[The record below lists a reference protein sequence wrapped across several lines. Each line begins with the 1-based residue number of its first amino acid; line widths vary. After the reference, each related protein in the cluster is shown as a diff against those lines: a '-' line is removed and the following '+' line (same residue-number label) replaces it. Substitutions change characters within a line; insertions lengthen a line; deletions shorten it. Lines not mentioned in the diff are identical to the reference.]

1 MFTWTWTRTWTWTAV
16 LVFLFSNTL
25 TSALRCDWLKHYGHR
40 SNECL
45 NLLEDMGGQLIQE
58 DGRDRCPYRLY
69 SRIRNTQVE
78 SQVVFI
84 RDSLEHILRLYDHGN
99 RSSVTWDTVNTE
111 HFLLCLR
118 SQIDKLNG
126 CVLTSNRTNHS
137 LRKYYKRLSKEV
149 LDRTGSSAES
159 WELIRKN
166 TKEHLEQLHLL
177 VNSIR
182 HQQEAEHR
190 GHQGAEHSHRTRD
203 KHING
208 TATTITTATI
218 TTMKERSTAEEQQ

>member
-1 MFTWTWTRTWTWTAV
+1 
-16 LVFLFSNTL
+16 TL
-25 TSALRCDWLKHYGHR
+25 TCGHELWVRTQRTRSRTQRTRSRIQAVQMSFLRR
-40 SNECL
+40 V
-45 NLLEDMGGQLIQE
+45 GGSTL
-58 DGRDRCPYRLY
+58 RDRGRSSVTREEL
-69 SRIRNTQVE
+69 RVE

>member
-126 CVLTSNRTNHS
+126 CVS
-137 LRKYYKRLSKEV
+137 KRPRVYVVRVSF
-149 LDRTGSSAES
+149 RGSSAES

-190 GHQGAEHSHRTRD
+190 VQTYIYEHVTPGPSGGGVPLGSAPCPHY
-203 KHING
+203 KHLFKVNQ
-208 TATTITTATI
+208 TNQTNTC
-218 TTMKERSTAEEQQ
+218 

>member
-45 NLLEDMGGQLIQE
+45 NLLRAGQQCRVPGLLGVP
-58 DGRDRCPYRLY
+58 GRG
-69 SRIRNTQVE
+69 VE